1 MSSLPVLPL
10 SLLSLS
16 LFSLSS
22 LPPASARAWFALPCA
37 DLGLDFAWPDL
48 GPDLPL
54 PPSDVSSETSSS
66 GAAAFFFVDLRGGAV
81 VGSGALNSTI
91 GAAGASAS
99 PESADSWLAGASAA
113 ALAFLREAD
122 FFGFST
128 GVSTAVPSA
137 TGSSAPGSG
146 AFGSGSAVLAAFLV
160 VFFAADL
167 AVVLDAADLV
177 AAVLRAGALAAFLA
191 AFFTGCSG
199 AGSGWAPG
207 PGSAPGSGWATGSG

>member
-1 MSSLPVLPL
+1 M
-10 SLLSLS
+10 
-16 LFSLSS
+16 
-22 LPPASARAWFALPCA
+22 
-37 DLGLDFAWPDL
+37 
-48 GPDLPL
+48 
-54 PPSDVSSETSSS
+54 PPSEVSSETSSS
-66 GAAAFFFVDLRGGAV
+66 AAAAFFFVDLRGGAV

-91 GAAGASAS
+91 GAAGASES
-99 PESADSWLAGASAA
+99 PESADSWLAGTSAA

-128 GVSTAVPSA
+128 GVSSGTASSA
-137 TGSSAPGSG
+137 TGSG

-167 AVVLDAADLV
+167 VVVLVAADLV

-207 PGSAPGSGWATGSG
+207 PGSAPGSGWATGSGWAVGSAWATGSGWAAGASLFVLSFRSGRCRALVSS